1 MCHNQ
6 EYMVAPFRYNR
17 KWVSWL
23 LMLTMMALT
32 LSSSAS
38 WQCLDGKLCD
48 TACAMPHGLMSQTVS
63 AADTATSLCS
73 HCPPATT
80 PVLTSIQQNG
90 SDCACTTPQCV
101 LRVSERPASA
111 LQDGVKFFAPLLAL
125 PPPMAFV
132 SPVATETV
140 AVFSPSFCFYPQRFL
155 RPHFGRA
162 PPVRL

>member
-1 MCHNQ
+1 MI
-6 EYMVAPFRYNR
+6 ASLRYNR

-38 WQCLDGKLCD
+38 WQCLDGKPCG
-48 TACAMPHGLMSQTVS
+48 TACAMPHGLTSQAVS
-63 AADTATSLCS
+63 ADNATTSSCS
-73 HCPPATT
+73 HCPPAAA
-80 PVLTSIQQNG
+80 PVVSASIQQRG
-90 SDCACTTPQCV
+90 SNCVCKTAQCV

-111 LQDGVKFFAPLLAL
+111 LQDGVKFFVPLLAM
-125 PPPMAFV
+125 PPPVVFV

-140 AVFSPSFCFYPQRFL
+140 AVFSPSHCFYPQRFL

-162 PPVRL
+162 PPVSL